1 MNTKSRSVLYGRRV
15 KRMLLPSICLL
26 GAFHALLFF
35 PISVEANQERYQAKN
50 YNSKATNFYGRYGAD
65 MVNVQFIRADIIGT
79 VKKSIREGRDIIQE
93 LDEYII
99 PTASGSVFVLPGVD
113 VNDLLIY
120 NDGSGNPIAIKR

>member
-35 PISVEANQERYQAKN
+35 STNAVANQERYQAKSLSN
-50 YNSKATNFYGRYGAD
+50 KATSFYGRYGAD
-65 MVNVQFIRADIIGT
+65 LVNVQYIRADIIGQ

-99 PTASGSVFVLPGVD
+99 PTANGSVFVLPGVD
-113 VNDLLIY
+113 ANELLIY